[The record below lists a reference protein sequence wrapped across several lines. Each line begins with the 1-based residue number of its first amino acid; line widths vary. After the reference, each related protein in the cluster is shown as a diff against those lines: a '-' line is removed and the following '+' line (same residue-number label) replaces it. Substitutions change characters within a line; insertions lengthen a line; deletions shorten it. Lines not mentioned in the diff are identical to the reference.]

1 VRIKLYRQNYIIIR
15 ALYRQRSTGPS
26 SGTEAG
32 DSDLS
37 EDDNEKIREQ
47 LSSLG
52 YM

>member
-1 VRIKLYRQNYIIIR
+1 MYSCVTRSDEELKEFL
-15 ALYRQRSTGPS
+15 QRSTGPS

-32 DSDLS
+32 ESDLS
-37 EDDNEKIREQ
+37 EDDIEKIKEQ